1 MSSGGREVP
10 TALRNHND
18 HQDRNMLLCQTVDLE
33 RDFDNIYEEL
43 LEDLALLGDIRVQD
57 NQDNNEDGYDLL
69 LFPDF
74 CRINKLIKKYTH
86 PTMVPSL
93 NLLTQQRRSILDVDE
108 A

>member
-10 TALRNHND
+10 TALRNSDHHNK
-18 HQDRNMLLCQTVDLE
+18 NMLLCQTVDLE

-57 NQDNNEDGYDLL
+57 NQDDTNEDSYDLL

-93 NLLTQQRRSILDVDE
+93 NLLT
-108 A
+108 